1 MTVSVTSGIVAAAL
15 TVGAS
20 PYLAALTVRAPDRDD
35 VRWWHWRRTSAD
47 RMICTALVG
56 GACGMLAG
64 FAAGWTADWLAF
76 AALALVVT
84 PLIVIDVE
92 HRRLPD
98 RLVLS
103 GAAIAAVLLT
113 VAAAFDGDWPALL
126 RAAEAAAASFAVF
139 FALALISAG
148 SVGFG

>member
-20 PYLAALTVRAPDRDD
+20 PYLAALTVLAPDRDD

-64 FAAGWTADWLAF
+64 FAAGWT
-76 AALALVVT
+76 
-84 PLIVIDVE
+84 
-92 HRRLPD
+92 PD